1 MLYKRLFYYLKLSLA
16 TIFIALTLAACSFT
30 PAYQSNNKMGQT
42 IKLEYPKPAS
52 RLEQIIF
59 QNLQLT
65 LGKADDAQ
73 SEQLD
78 KFKLSLSQS
87 TRTIG
92 RSSNGLPSSVNEIIL
107 SADFSIIDGENGQT
121 IYQAQ
126 RLARASYTT
135 NGQIIADKKAQE
147 EASERAALELAQ
159 IIRLTLI
166 GALGKD

>member
-1 MLYKRLFYYLKLSLA
+1 MLYRNLFYYLRLSLA
-16 TIFIALTLAACSFT
+16 AIFIALTLAACSFT
-30 PAYQSNNKMGQT
+30 PAYQSNNIKGQT
-42 IKLEYPKPAS
+42 IKLDYPKPAS

-87 TRTIG
+87 TRTVG
-92 RSSNGLPSSVNEIIL
+92 RSSNGLPSSVKEIIL
-107 SADFSIIDGENGQT
+107 TADFSIIDGENGQT

-166 GALGKD
+166 GALGKN